1 MGCRPQAKVKI
12 KKTNSEVPLKK
23 ETEMN
28 GADRTFSLKSDN
40 MAQDVK
46 NMEQII
52 NQLRASKR
60 NESADDLEALNAQ
73 SYQCRETFEQ
83 IGKATPKRTEN
94 YTWNAYSECGLN
106 LYRFLLTIISQ

>member
-1 MGCRPQAKVKI
+1 
-12 KKTNSEVPLKK
+12 
-23 ETEMN
+23 MN

>member
-1 MGCRPQAKVKI
+1 MGCRPQAKVK
-12 KKTNSEVPLKK
+12 KTNSEVPVKK
-23 ETEMN
+23 KSEMN
-28 GADRTFSLKSDN
+28 GGDRTYPLKSDN

-73 SYQCRETFEQ
+73 SNHCRDAFEQ
-83 IGKATPKRTEN
+83 TGKSILDLK
-94 YTWNAYSECGLN
+94 
-106 LYRFLLTIISQ
+106 

>member
-1 MGCRPQAKVKI
+1 
-12 KKTNSEVPLKK
+12 
-23 ETEMN
+23 MN

-73 SYQCRETFEQ
+73 SYHCKDSFEQ
-83 IGKATPKRTEN
+83 TGVQVSL
-94 YTWNAYSECGLN
+94 YGGDLN
-106 LYRFLLTIISQ
+106 G

>member
-1 MGCRPQAKVKI
+1 
-12 KKTNSEVPLKK
+12 
-23 ETEMN
+23 MN

-73 SYQCRETFEQ
+73 SYHCKDSFEQ
-83 IGKATPKRTEN
+83 TGESVMYVNPRTFFFQ
-94 YTWNAYSECGLN
+94 A
-106 LYRFLLTIISQ
+106 R